1 MPNSPGS
8 DEGQGGVQ
16 VAEVEELE
24 RRCAELDD
32 RWKRALADLD
42 NYRKRTASEAQRRA
56 TETRDAVTGEWLEAV
71 DSVERALLMSE
82 PESSLAVGL
91 RAVLKQ
97 MDTILERQGIRRIG
111 EEGEPFDPER
121 HEAVGVVPVREGP
134 DMRVLEV
141 ARSGYAADGRVL
153 RPAQV
158 IVSRR
163 ENADT

>member
-1 MPNSPGS
+1 
-8 DEGQGGVQ
+8 
-16 VAEVEELE
+16 
-24 RRCAELDD
+24 
-32 RWKRALADLD
+32 
-42 NYRKRTASEAQRRA
+42 
-56 TETRDAVTGEWLEAV
+56 
-71 DSVERALLMSE
+71 MSE